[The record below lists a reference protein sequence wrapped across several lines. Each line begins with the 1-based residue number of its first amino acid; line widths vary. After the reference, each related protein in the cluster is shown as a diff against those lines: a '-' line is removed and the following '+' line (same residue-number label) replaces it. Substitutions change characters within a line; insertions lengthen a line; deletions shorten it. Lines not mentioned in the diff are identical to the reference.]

1 MTPKSDEFVNNE
13 PIPLDAPGRAHTS
26 KGSACSYVCRTVS
39 DNDVNFILDLKHAFD
54 DPINQIREGL

>member
-26 KGSACSYVCRTVS
+26 EDSACSYVSRRVS

-54 DPINQIREGL
+54 NPITQIREGL

>member
-26 KGSACSYVCRTVS
+26 EGSACSYVCRTVS
-39 DNDVNFILDLKHAFD
+39 DNDVNFILDLKHVLLT
-54 DPINQIREGL
+54 IL

>member
-1 MTPKSDEFVNNE
+1 MNNE

-26 KGSACSYVCRTVS
+26 EDSACSYVSRRVS

-54 DPINQIREGL
+54 NPITQIREGL